1 MRHFW
6 LQKLANE
13 LIERQ
18 TNPTLRSR
26 MASALQSL
34 TSANQLSST
43 LDRMNY
49 QRFRKNVNNFLI
61 EVRGFLRTIWFVA
74 PHCKCKQNILV
85 FLILCIVFTW
95 TRFWNRKENPSS
107 NAQYS
112 QFLVV
117 SRVKLKLFVMNEIE
131 VETLVQ
137 VQGSENDGFTFPVLF
152 QFPAVPRKS
161 PIAWIT
167 QNLSLCA
174 NTKLGVLPCI
184 SILVTST
191 RACATLHIHPSY
203 KH

>member
-1 MRHFW
+1 
-6 LQKLANE
+6 
-13 LIERQ
+13 
-18 TNPTLRSR
+18 
-26 MASALQSL
+26 
-34 TSANQLSST
+34 
-43 LDRMNY
+43 MNY

-74 PHCKCKQNILV
+74 PLCKCKQNILV

-137 VQGSENDGFTFPVLF
+137 AQGSEKAPRQLHF
-152 QFPAVPRKS
+152 QF
-161 PIAWIT
+161 
-167 QNLSLCA
+167 LSVSCCYKIIPDCM
-174 NTKLGVLPCI
+174 NN
-184 SILVTST
+184 SELVTL
-191 RACATLHIHPSY
+191 C
-203 KH
+203 